1 MSAIQVLKKDIIS
14 YEEIRKSGKKCLT
27 TNNEECCFVHYPEIK
42 EALLALEKQ
51 KNGLKCIGCGSIPK
65 LKLCCNSCYQR
76 LKLKEKRQVEL
87 IEWLEKE
94 IESTGNR
101 LKNAQLNGNSKR
113 QTTSMTRI
121 KALREVLERVGE
133 QK

>member
-1 MSAIQVLKKDIIS
+1 MNAIEVLKVAYNNPQLKDYS
-14 YEEIRKSGKKCLT
+14 EESKTIKDAL
-27 TNNEECCFVHYPEIK
+27 K

>member
-1 MSAIQVLKKDIIS
+1 MSAIEVLKKMINEKKP
-14 YEEIRKSGKKCLT
+14 YECYMDDKIKL
-27 TNNEECCFVHYPEIK
+27 NALK

>member
-1 MSAIQVLKKDIIS
+1 MSAIEVLKNNLRIIDGLDED
-14 YEEIRKSGKKCLT
+14 EELSWSKESKESLVKSL
-27 TNNEECCFVHYPEIK
+27 K
-42 EALLALEKQ
+42 EVLLALEKQ

-94 IESTGNR
+94 IKTMEDLERINYTGAFQNDLR
-101 LKNAQLNGNSKR
+101 ILK
-113 QTTSMTRI
+113 
-121 KALREVLERVGE
+121 EVLERVGE

>member
-1 MSAIQVLKKDIIS
+1 MSAIEVLKKMINEKKP
-14 YEEIRKSGKKCLT
+14 YECYMDDKIKL
-27 TNNEECCFVHYPEIK
+27 NALK

-94 IESTGNR
+94 IELRKIKHDCIAKQAYKSSEDLFRIGELETEVTS
-101 LKNAQLNGNSKR
+101 LK
-113 QTTSMTRI
+113 
-121 KALREVLERVGE
+121 EVLERVGE